1 MLEVSKIKKNNS
13 HYEKIYKELKK
24 SIEKG
29 KIKEFEK
36 LPTEMQL
43 CENYDVSRI
52 TIRKALEKL
61 EQDNLI
67 QKIRGKGTFVTPMPI
82 VQNKSGLNKL
92 FDDIKKSGKTPY
104 SKILS
109 IGIFSPT
116 EEIQE
121 QMEITTENVL
131 IIEWVRYADNEPI
144 LYEKIH
150 FLAEKLPGLEKMDL
164 SDKKLYDIL
173 EKKYGIVFEKGIEK
187 FRPCILN
194 DDLQKLMKIKNCNLG
209 MEIEKKL
216 WFNNKIFEY
225 TLAYIRGDRFI
236 YTTEYKK

>member
-1 MLEVSKIKKNNS
+1 MSKIKKNSSN
-13 HYEKIYKELKK
+13 YEKIYKELKK

-43 CENYDVSRI
+43 CETYDVSRI
-52 TIRKALEKL
+52 TVRKALEKL

-109 IGIFSPT
+109 IGIFSPP
-116 EEIQE
+116 E
-121 QMEITTENVL
+121 
-131 IIEWVRYADNEPI
+131 
-144 LYEKIH
+144 
-150 FLAEKLPGLEKMDL
+150 
-164 SDKKLYDIL
+164 
-173 EKKYGIVFEKGIEK
+173 
-187 FRPCILN
+187 
-194 DDLQKLMKIKNCNLG
+194 
-209 MEIEKKL
+209 
-216 WFNNKIFEY
+216 
-225 TLAYIRGDRFI
+225 
-236 YTTEYKK
+236 

>member
-1 MLEVSKIKKNNS
+1 MSKIKENNS
-13 HYEKIYKELKK
+13 NYEKIYKELKK
-24 SIEKG
+24 SIQKG
-29 KIKEFEK
+29 RIKEFEK

-43 CENYDVSRI
+43 CETYSVSRI
-52 TIRKALEKL
+52 TVRKALEKL

-67 QKIRGKGTFVTPMPI
+67 QKFRGKGTFVTPFPI

-92 FDDIKKSGKTPY
+92 FDDIKNSGKTPY

-116 EEIQE
+116 EDIQE
-121 QMEITTENVL
+121 KMEVSNEKIL
-131 IIEWVRYADNEPI
+131 IIEWIRYADNEPI

-150 FLAEKLPGLEKMDL
+150 FLADKVQGLEKIDL

-173 EKKYGIVFEKGIEK
+173 EKKYGVTFEKGVEK
-187 FRPCILN
+187 FRPCILTE
-194 DDLQKLMKIKNCNLG
+194 DLQRVMKIKNCNLG
-209 MEIEKKL
+209 MEVEKKL
-216 WFNNKIFEY
+216 WFENRIFEY